1 MRAHEFLTEAKGK
14 IHKHHS
20 SVQRGVSK
28 GRDPGGYYP
37 SYHQYRTGLAVA
49 MADGS
54 GDKLEMDEES
64 WMGPH
69 WTQHPYTELEHKML
83 QQVRKTIPTE
93 HHEVQPWSKSTEPE
107 DTHKQSTVVGF
118 KGYPK

>member
-1 MRAHEFLTEAKGK
+1 MRASEFLSEAKGK
-14 IHKHHS
+14 IHNHHA

-37 SYHQYRTGLAVA
+37 TYHQYRTGLAVA

-54 GDKLEMDEES
+54 DKKIDMDEES

-69 WTQHPYTELEHKML
+69 WTQHPYTELEQKML
-83 QQVRKTIPTE
+83 KQVRKTIPTE
-93 HHEVQPWSKSTEPE
+93 HHEIQPWSKSSEPD
-107 DTHKQSTVVGF
+107 DTHRISPVTGF
-118 KGYPK
+118 KGYK